1 MKDAG
6 ANEKENFTQAHPDVF
21 SARIFIK
28 RTEEEKELNKIQKAT
43 EALAPLG
50 IRLSVGPNRQ
60 QGFRGYLAC
69 TLNIHIDREITSRGA
84 GRRAVTTDL
93 YLSDVE
99 KMLAEGISPRE
110 VASKAEMSLATYYR
124 HLRKAKLLKEEGER
138 PTKIKF

>member
-1 MKDAG
+1 MNDAG
-6 ANEKENFTQAHPDVF
+6 ANKKENYAEAYPDVF
-21 SARIFIK
+21 TARIFIK
-28 RTEEEKELNKIQKAT
+28 RTEEVEELNKIQKAT

-50 IRLSVGPNRQ
+50 IQLSVGPNRQ
-60 QGFRGYLAC
+60 QGLRGYLAC

-99 KMLAEGISPRE
+99 QMLAEGLSPQE

-124 HLRKAKLLKEEGER
+124 HLRKAELLKEKGEK